1 MTDRLEGKVA
11 FITGA
16 GAGIGRCAAELFAG
30 EGARVVV
37 AEIDP
42 AAGAET
48 EQRIR
53 DSGGEALRV
62 DTDVTE
68 AGSVVAS
75 IEKAVERFGRL
86 DVLYNNAG
94 GSTLIDGPVTEA
106 PEEEF
111 WRAIRLDL
119 FGTFLVCKYG
129 IPKLIE
135 AGGGSVINTSSNVAL
150 MAVRGRD
157 CYTAAKGG
165 VASMTRSM
173 AAEYAEH
180 GVRVNAVAPGAT
192 RTPRAAKLAD
202 ANEHVDRLVRESQ
215 LFGWCEPRDIALM
228 ALYLA
233 SDESRVTTG
242 QILSVDSGA
251 TV

>member
-1 MTDRLEGKVA
+1 MSGRLEGKVA

-16 GAGIGRCAAELFAG
+16 GTGIGRTASELFAA

-42 AAGAET
+42 SSGAET
-48 EQRIR
+48 QECVRA
-53 DSGGEALRV
+53 SGGEALWV
-62 DTDVTE
+62 GTDVTD
-68 AGSVVAS
+68 AQSV
-75 IEKAVERFGRL
+75 KAAIDEGVSQFGRL

-94 GSTLIDGPVTEA
+94 GSTLVDGPVTEA

-111 WRAIRLDL
+111 WRVIKLDL

-129 IPKLIE
+129 IPRLIE
-135 AGGGSVINTSSNVAL
+135 AGGGSVINTASNVAL
-150 MAVRGRD
+150 MALRGRD

-173 AAEYAEH
+173 AAEYAQH
-180 GVRVNAVAPGAT
+180 GIRVNAIAPGAT
-192 RTPRAAKLAD
+192 RTQRAAALAE
-202 ANEHVDRLVRESQ
+202 ANEHIEQMVRDSH
-215 LFGWCEPRDIALM
+215 LLGWCEPRDIACM

-242 QILSVDSGA
+242 QILSVDSGVTA
-251 TV
+251 

>member
-1 MTDRLEGKVA
+1 MTNRLEGKVA

-16 GAGIGRCAAELFAG
+16 GTGIGRSASELFAG

-37 AEIDP
+37 AEID
-42 AAGAET
+42 AASGMET
-48 EQRIR
+48 EERIR
-53 DSGGEALRV
+53 TAGGEAV
-62 DTDVTE
+62 WVETDVTD
-68 AGSVVAS
+68 AGSVRAAFDRV
-75 IEKAVERFGRL
+75 VDRFGRL

-94 GSTLIDGPVTEA
+94 GSTTIDGPVTEA

-111 WRAIRLDL
+111 WRVIRLDL
-119 FGTFLVCKYG
+119 FGTFLGCKYG
-129 IPKLIE
+129 IPRLIE
-135 AGGGSVINTSSNVAL
+135 SGGGSVINTSSNVAL

-173 AAEYAEH
+173 AAEYAKH
-180 GVRVNAVAPGAT
+180 GVRVNAIAPGAT
-192 RTPRAAKLAD
+192 RTARVAALAQ
-202 ANEHVDRLVRESQ
+202 ANEHVDRLVREGQ
-215 LFGWCEPRDIALM
+215 LFGWCEPRDVANM

-233 SDESRVTTG
+233 SDESRVVTG
-242 QILSVDSGA
+242 QVLSVDGGA

>member
-16 GAGIGRCAAELFAG
+16 GTGIGRCASELFAS
-30 EGARVVV
+30 EGARIVVS
-37 AEIDP
+37 EID
-42 AAGAET
+42 AATGAET
-48 EQRIR
+48 EERIR
-53 DSGGEALRV
+53 SAGGEALWIE
-62 DTDVTE
+62 TDVTDAE
-68 AGSVVAS
+68 SVRAA
-75 IEKAVERFGRL
+75 IDHAVDRFGRL
-86 DVLYNNAG
+86 DVVYNNAG
-94 GSTLIDGPVTEA
+94 GSTQVDGPVTEA
-106 PEEEF
+106 PEDEF
-111 WRAIRLDL
+111 WRVIRLDL
-119 FGTFLVCKYG
+119 FGTFLGCKYG
-129 IPKLIE
+129 IPRLIE
-135 AGGGSVINTSSNVAL
+135 SGGGSVINTSSNVAL

-173 AAEYAEH
+173 AAEYARH
-180 GVRVNAVAPGAT
+180 GVRVNAIAPGAT
-192 RTPRAAKLAD
+192 RTSRVAALAA

-215 LFGWCEPRDIALM
+215 LFGWCEPQDIANM

>member
-1 MTDRLEGKVA
+1 MTLRLEGKVA
-11 FITGA
+11 FVTGA
-16 GAGIGRCAAELFAG
+16 GTGIGRAASELFAA

-42 AAGAET
+42 ASGAET
-48 EQRIR
+48 QERIR
-53 DSGGEALRV
+53 RADGDALWV
-62 DTDVTE
+62 GTDVTD
-68 AGSVVAS
+68 AVSVRDA
-75 IEKAVERFGRL
+75 IAKAVERFGRL

-94 GSTLIDGPVTEA
+94 GSTQADGPVTEA

-111 WRAIRLDL
+111 WRVIKLDL

-129 IPKLIE
+129 IPRLIE
-135 AGGGSVINTSSNVAL
+135 SGGGSVINTSSNVAL
-150 MAVRGRD
+150 MALRGRD

-173 AAEYAEH
+173 AAEYAQH
-180 GVRVNAVAPGAT
+180 GIRVNAIAPAAT
-192 RTPRAAKLAD
+192 RTPRAAALAE
-202 ANEHVDRLVRESQ
+202 ANEHIDRMVRESQ
-215 LFGWCEPRDIALM
+215 LLGWCEPRDIANM

-242 QILSVDSGA
+242 QILSVDGGA

>member
-1 MTDRLEGKVA
+1 MAVRLEGKVA

-16 GAGIGRCAAELFAG
+16 GTGIGRAASELFAS

-42 AAGAET
+42 DSGAET

-53 DSGGEALRV
+53 AAGGEAVWV
-62 DTDVTE
+62 DTDVTD
-68 AGSVVAS
+68 AGSVRAA
-75 IEKAVERFGRL
+75 IDRAVDRFGRL

-94 GSTLIDGPVTEA
+94 GSTQVDGPVTEA
-106 PEEEF
+106 PEDEF
-111 WRAIRLDL
+111 WRVIRLDL
-119 FGTFLVCKYG
+119 FGTFLVCKHG
-129 IPKLIE
+129 IPRLIE
-135 AGGGSVINTSSNVAL
+135 GGGGSVINTSSNVAL

-173 AAEYAEH
+173 AAEYARH
-180 GVRVNAVAPGAT
+180 GIRVNAIAPGAT
-192 RTPRAAKLAD
+192 RTSRVAALAQ

-215 LFGWCEPRDIALM
+215 LFGWCEPRDIAHM

-242 QILSVDSGA
+242 QVLSVDSGA

>member
-1 MTDRLEGKVA
+1 MGNRLEGKVA
-11 FITGA
+11 FISGA
-16 GAGIGRCAAELFAG
+16 GTGIGRCASELFAS

-37 AEIDP
+37 AEID
-42 AAGAET
+42 ACSGAET
-48 EQRIR
+48 AERIR
-53 DSGGEALRV
+53 AAGGEALWLE
-62 DTDVTE
+62 TDVTE
-68 AGSVVAS
+68 AGSVRAA
-75 IEKAVERFGRL
+75 IDRAVDQFGRL
-86 DVLYNNAG
+86 DVLYCNAG
-94 GSTLIDGPVTEA
+94 GSTQVDGPVTEA

-111 WRAIRLDL
+111 WRVIRLDL

-129 IPKLIE
+129 IPRLIE
-135 AGGGSVINTSSNVAL
+135 SGGGSVINTASNVAL

-173 AAEYAEH
+173 AAEYAKH
-180 GVRVNAVAPGAT
+180 GIRVNAIAPGAT
-192 RTPRAAKLAD
+192 RTARVAALAEG
-202 ANEHVDRLVRESQ
+202 NEHVDRLVREGQ
-215 LFGWCEPRDIALM
+215 LFGWCKPEDIAYM

>member
-1 MTDRLEGKVA
+1 MTGRLEGKVA

-16 GAGIGRCAAELFAG
+16 GTGIGRSAAELFAS
-30 EGARVVV
+30 EGARIAI

-42 AAGAET
+42 ISGKET
-48 EQRIR
+48 CQRIR
-53 DSGGEALRV
+53 EAGGDAEWI
-62 DTDVTE
+62 DTDVT
-68 AGSVVAS
+68 ASGSVRGA
-75 IEKAVERFGRL
+75 IDKAVERFGQL

-94 GSTLIDGPVTEA
+94 GSTPMDGPVTEA

-111 WRAIRLDL
+111 WRVIRLDL
-119 FGTFLVCKYG
+119 FGVFLVCKFG
-129 IPKLIE
+129 IPRLIE

-150 MAVRGRD
+150 MAVGGRD

-173 AAEYAEH
+173 AAQYAKY
-180 GVRVNAVAPGAT
+180 GIRINAIAPGAT
-192 RTPRAAKLAD
+192 RTERVAGMAEKSED
-202 ANEHVDRLVRESQ
+202 IDRLVREGQ
-215 LFGWCEPRDIALM
+215 LFGWCAPRDIACM

-242 QILSVDSGA
+242 QVLSVDSGA
-251 TV
+251 TI

>member
-16 GAGIGRCAAELFAG
+16 GTGIGRSAAELFAS
-30 EGARVVV
+30 EGAGVVV

-42 AAGAET
+42 VSGAET
-48 EQRIR
+48 QRR
-53 DSGGEALRV
+53 VRSAGGEALWV
-62 DTDVTE
+62 ETDVTD
-68 AGSVVAS
+68 AGSVRAALD
-75 IEKAVERFGRL
+75 KAVDRFGRL

-94 GSTLIDGPVTEA
+94 GSTHVDGPVTEA

-111 WRAIRLDL
+111 WRVIRLDL

-129 IPKLIE
+129 IPRLME

-180 GVRVNAVAPGAT
+180 GIRVNAIAPGAT
-192 RTPRAAKLAD
+192 RTARVAALAE
-202 ANEHVDRLVRESQ
+202 ANEHVDRLVREGQ
-215 LFGWCEPRDIALM
+215 LFGWCTPGDIAHM

-242 QILSVDSGA
+242 QVLSVDSGA

>member
-1 MTDRLEGKVA
+1 MTARLEGKVA

-16 GAGIGRCAAELFAG
+16 GAGIGRSAAELFAS

-37 AEIDP
+37 AEVDP
-42 AAGAET
+42 LAGAET
-48 EQRIR
+48 ERQVRAT
-53 DSGGEALRV
+53 GGEALWV
-62 DTDVTE
+62 ETDVTE
-68 AGSVVAS
+68 AGNVRAALDR
-75 IEKAVERFGRL
+75 AVDRFGRL
-86 DVLYNNAG
+86 DVLYNNSG
-94 GSTLIDGPVTEA
+94 GSTQVDGPVTEA

-111 WRAIRLDL
+111 WRVIKLDL

-150 MAVRGRD
+150 MALRGRD

-173 AAEYAEH
+173 AVEYAQY
-180 GVRVNAVAPGAT
+180 GIRVNAIAPGAT
-192 RTPRAAKLAD
+192 RTPRVAALAD
-202 ANEHVDRLVRESQ
+202 ANEHIDRMVRESQ
-215 LFGWCEPRDIALM
+215 HLGWCEPSDIANM

-242 QILSVDSGA
+242 QILSVDSGVTA
-251 TV
+251 

>member
-1 MTDRLEGKVA
+1 MGTRLEGKVA

-16 GAGIGRCAAELFAG
+16 GTGIGRQAAELFAS
-30 EGARVVV
+30 EGARVAI
-37 AEIDP
+37 AEVD
-42 AAGAET
+42 ASSGEET
-48 EQRIR
+48 ARRVRE
-53 DSGGEALRV
+53 SGGDAEWLE
-62 DTDVTE
+62 TDVTDS
-68 AGSVVAS
+68 ASVRA
-75 IEKAVERFGRL
+75 AVERTVERYARL
-86 DVLYNNAG
+86 DVVYNNAG
-94 GSTLIDGPVTEA
+94 GSTQVDGPVTEA

-119 FGTFLVCKYG
+119 FGTFLVCKHA

-135 AGGGSVINTSSNVAL
+135 GGGGSVINTASNVAL

-173 AAEYAEH
+173 AAEYARY
-180 GVRVNAVAPGAT
+180 GIRVNAVAPGAT
-192 RTPRAAKLAD
+192 RTARVAALAR

-215 LFGWCEPRDIALM
+215 LFGWCEPMDIAYM

-242 QILSVDSGA
+242 QVLSVDSGVTA
-251 TV
+251 

>member
-1 MTDRLEGKVA
+1 MSNRLEGKVA
-11 FITGA
+11 FISGA
-16 GAGIGRCAAELFAG
+16 GTGIGRCASELFAS

-37 AEIDP
+37 AEID
-42 AAGAET
+42 AGSGPETAE
-48 EQRIR
+48 RIR
-53 DSGGEALRV
+53 AAGGEALWV
-62 DTDVTE
+62 ETDVTD
-68 AGSVVAS
+68 AGSVRSA
-75 IEKAVERFGRL
+75 IDRAVDQFGRL
-86 DVLYNNAG
+86 DVLYCNAG
-94 GSTLIDGPVTEA
+94 GSTHVDGPVTEA

-111 WRAIRLDL
+111 WRVIRLDL

-129 IPKLIE
+129 IPRLIE
-135 AGGGSVINTSSNVAL
+135 SGGGSVITTASNVAL

-173 AAEYAEH
+173 AAEYAKH
-180 GVRVNAVAPGAT
+180 GIRVNAIAPGAT
-192 RTPRAAKLAD
+192 RTARVAALAE
-202 ANEHVDRLVRESQ
+202 ANEHVDRLVREGQ
-215 LFGWCEPRDIALM
+215 LFGWCKPEDIAYM